1 MKSFVTIAIMFNLA
15 ALAELPPSL
24 DDVLFSMTGGTNY
37 VAWMA
42 TEGEIAFRKPFSLFG
57 SARFQSFHPTNDAS
71 SLHYSITMEKR
82 FYGVAN
88 PSNIIESL
96 KQAEGA
102 LQKQFEQRFLRR
114 RDNTSY
120 QSKCIDIDGLG
131 WDASFCVEQ
140 VSDENATATYIAKAV
155 FYNPL
160 RKEGRFVSC
169 EDFFNKCETNQ
180 HVKSDVTTDES
191 ATFNTIDSILLQA
204 ISYRKAKDHY
214 PEFGLIEIPISASI
228 KRGHILDQYGRE
240 IRYNVTRDT
249 LEVRS
254 SGKDGVFGTDDDI
267 IGAVSPDQTGR
278 HINGKFETFALE
290 VEP

>member
-15 ALAELPPSL
+15 VLAELPPSL

-42 TEGEIAFRKPFSLFG
+42 AEGEIAFRKPFSLFG
-57 SARFQSFHPTNDAS
+57 SARFQSFHPTNDVPS
-71 SLHYSITMEKR
+71 FHCSITMEKR
-82 FYGVAN
+82 FYCVTS

-96 KQAEGA
+96 KQAEGV
-102 LQKQFEQRFLRR
+102 LQKQFEQRFSRR
-114 RDNTSY
+114 EDNSSY

-131 WDASFCVEQ
+131 WDASFCVEP

-169 EDFFNKCETNQ
+169 EDFFNKCETKQ

-191 ATFNTIDSILLQA
+191 ITFNTIDSILLQA
-204 ISYRKAKDHY
+204 ILYSKGKGCY
-214 PEFGLIEIPISASI
+214 PDFSLIEIPIDTLVKQGRPA
-228 KRGHILDQYGRE
+228 DQYGRA
-240 IRYNVTRDT
+240 IRYSVTNDV
-249 LEVRS
+249 LNVRS
-254 SGKDGVFGTDDDI
+254 AGRDGLFETDDDI
-267 IGAVSPDQTGR
+267 IGTASLNQTGR
-278 HINGKFETFALE
+278 HIKGKCGTFDYE
-290 VEP
+290 VEW